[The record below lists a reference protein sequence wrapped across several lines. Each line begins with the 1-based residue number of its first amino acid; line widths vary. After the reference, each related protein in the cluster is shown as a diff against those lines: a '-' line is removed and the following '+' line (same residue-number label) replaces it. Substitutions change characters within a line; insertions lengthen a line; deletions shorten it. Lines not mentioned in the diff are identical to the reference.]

1 MSNSSCATR
10 ASCVIHLST
19 VAHITAAAGGDG
31 ETKANETWTCQK
43 IWCVQMAVLPIL
55 HETEPYQKFQQSRD
69 KNFGEGVHTVVMGQ
83 FLLCLW
89 DGVSKN
95 WGGPQINVGMDQCLR
110 YRFCGNDHPFGSSC
124 YFRQGSRI

>member
-1 MSNSSCATR
+1 M
-10 ASCVIHLST
+10 
-19 VAHITAAAGGDG
+19 AHITAAAGGDG
-31 ETKANETWTCQK
+31 ETKANETWTCQT

-95 WGGPQINVGMDQCLR
+95 QCWDGSMLEVPFLR
-110 YRFCGNDHPFGSSC
+110 ERSSIWKLML
-124 YFRQGSRI
+124 FSPG